1 MSARSLGRAGRVAA
15 VAAVTLVT
23 GMLPVVM
30 FAGTAAAAAPVSS
43 VVDTPS
49 THNRRAGEL
58 GTANSTV
65 GFTKNVA
72 LGPAGTT
79 YTVTSPSLCGG
90 AGTFEQ
96 ALKDANANP
105 GTDTISFTPGLVVD
119 ASSCTTPGLRP
130 FPYATFATESVDIVG
145 NGATVEGNQLYMY
158 RGNGQINVPNICPTN
173 ANSIIIRATFGFI
186 QIGTY
191 QADNSAVAVS
201 IAGLKFHNMPTL
213 AKVEQNASLTVTDSS
228 ASEIVDF
235 NGSCNRAAI
244 SGAQGA
250 NVTLTRTQIS
260 GSTMPNA
267 MLGENGVSAIIE
279 GNGNLV
285 LDHVLFQRNDFGRAV
300 TWTGG
305 LATIESSQFVT
316 SGGFVFDADNT
327 SMVNS
332 ALFVNGNFGR
342 VPASQTPA
350 NRMRVDRGSP

>member
-105 GTDTISFTPGLVVD
+105 GTDTITFTPGLVVD
-119 ASSCTTPGLRP
+119 AYTCTTAAPRP
-130 FPYATFATESVDIVG
+130 FPFATSATESVDIVG
-145 NGATVEGNQLYMY
+145 RRVPRRHPARERQAGCGVRLPGIEVVS
-158 RGNGQINVPNICPTN
+158 RGE
-173 ANSIIIRATFGFI
+173 F
-186 QIGTY
+186 
-191 QADNSAVAVS
+191 
-201 IAGLKFHNMPTL
+201 
-213 AKVEQNASLTVTDSS
+213 
-228 ASEIVDF
+228 
-235 NGSCNRAAI
+235 
-244 SGAQGA
+244 A
-250 NVTLTRTQIS
+250 NV
-260 GSTMPNA
+260 
-267 MLGENGVSAIIE
+267 
-279 GNGNLV
+279 LV
-285 LDHVLFQRNDFGRAV
+285 G
-300 TWTGG
+300 
-305 LATIESSQFVT
+305 
-316 SGGFVFDADNT
+316 
-327 SMVNS
+327 
-332 ALFVNGNFGR
+332 
-342 VPASQTPA
+342 
-350 NRMRVDRGSP
+350 